1 MDASFDTL
9 NHPIVKTAH
18 VAFEKKDITPLLKWV
33 KKEKEKEIKDL
44 FKKTLIVRTQGK
56 EAQDIADRY
65 FLETFVRLH
74 PVEECETYIGKTPA
88 GVVEPVVIEADKTL
102 ETVSADSLI
111 KFITRNLRE
120 GIHERFAK
128 VKEAEKH
135 VNHSI
140 EANRE
145 YMEANI
151 QFTHYAEWCTL
162 MLQSIQ
168 DIITGRTS
176 IIQDEY

>member
-18 VAFEKKDITPLLKWV
+18 VAFEKGDITPILKWV
-33 KKEKEKEIKDL
+33 KKEKIKEIKNL
-44 FKKTLIVRTQGK
+44 FKKTLIVRNQGR
-56 EAQDIADRY
+56 EAQDIADKY
-65 FLETFVRLH
+65 FLETLIRVHLADEGE
-74 PVEECETYIGKTPA
+74 PCTGLKPA
-88 GVVEPVVIEADKTL
+88 GVVEANKAL
-102 ETVSADSLI
+102 ETVSVDSLV
-111 KFITRNLRE
+111 KFITRNVRE

-128 VKEAEKH
+128 VKETEKH
-135 VNHSI
+135 ANHSI

-168 DIITGRTS
+168 DIITART
-176 IIQDEY
+176 